1 MDAKILTKS
10 NPPKDLNHDNLLKE
24 VFAERRIRNAGAF
37 GFNSNINSLA
47 SNMDFRKMG
56 VHQLASKTPFKNE
69 QSLNDNVRAM
79 LNDYEHSKASINIY
93 PDTLSYGI
101 LAKGYLYAF
110 AFEINEDMM
119 PQRFN
124 LKLKGSPTM
133 PDETNKDEKWF
144 PLNYEPGPL
153 ATGMKKMVDF

>member
-1 MDAKILTKS
+1 M
-10 NPPKDLNHDNLLKE
+10 
-24 VFAERRIRNAGAF
+24 
-37 GFNSNINSLA
+37 
-47 SNMDFRKMG
+47 
-56 VHQLASKTPFKNE
+56 
-69 QSLNDNVRAM
+69 RAM

-153 ATGMKKMVDF
+153 ATGMKKMVEF